1 MKTRIL
7 NIILLLG
14 IAIGGASCVFD
25 DYSNCPEPVPE
36 APFIPDSPDM
46 LTLCLN
52 VSFDLQENGTR
63 ANDPNGNP
71 PYEGPT
77 GSRETI
83 STLRVIIIRDSVAED
98 ANGNPTSTV
107 VKREVEGNRLVAT
120 SPLGYPLYDNLNFKV
135 VANENKRIYLI
146 ANESSLTPP
155 DGYQSSTSFLDG
167 FKVKSAFS
175 SDSEASLTDWTV
187 SIPISDIKNV
197 EIGGVLTDATSDGIF
212 PSFEIKEEGKEPIIS
227 YPQIPLTE
235 FFDVYVDSEKAVD
248 DIFTKHLFITRA
260 AAKATFYI
268 DTAGSSPAY
277 DNVSITT
284 ITLSGIGS
292 EEYVFPN
299 ETEYSKGKDQT
310 AKIPDLEMYIN
321 KFKTPDNLKTL
332 TYLLNNKNF
341 PVVDKTSNE
350 TIREIVGSTI
360 YFPESILK
368 QDEKYQVGVQLSTGV
383 WLTAPLETKGDNTA
397 NILSIDGREA
407 VARNTHLK
415 ITLKFSPVQL
425 EATATVFPY
434 TGVWLNPEF
443 GFAPPETDILT
454 VAPTMELQ
462 LNGEDGLL
470 YPNFT
475 STAGNTIHNLYWVSS
490 NPSIVLLGNEV
501 TNPTD
506 QRYVEPSGSIELPY
520 LQEVQDEQKPV
531 PVRLVPKNV
540 GTATVAVYT
549 ESGLVARCRVTV
561 SR

>member
-187 SIPISDIKNV
+187 SLSDIKEV
-197 EIGGVLTDATSDGIF
+197 EIEGKKIDVTDNGIF
-212 PSFEIKEEGKEPIIS
+212 PPFEIKEAGKEPAIS

-235 FFDVYVDSEKAVD
+235 FFDVYVESDKAVD
-248 DIFTKHLFITRA
+248 DIFTKNLFITRA

-268 DTAGSSPAY
+268 DTDGSSPAY
-277 DNVSITT
+277 DNVSITA

-299 ETEYSKGKDQT
+299 EATYSKGKDQT
-310 AKIPDLEMYIN
+310 ATKPDLNMYIN
-321 KFKTPDNLKTL
+321 QFNTPDNLQTL
-332 TYLLNNKNF
+332 TYFLNDKNF

-350 TIREIVGSTI
+350 TTREIEGSTI
-360 YFPESILK
+360 YFPESILTIG
-368 QDEKYQVGVQLSTGV
+368 EKYQVGVLLSTGV
-383 WLTAPLETKGDNTA
+383 WLTAPLET
-397 NILSIDGREA
+397 NILKIEGKDA
-407 VARNTHLK
+407 IARNTHLK
-415 ITLKFSPVQL
+415 ITLKFSPLQL
-425 EATATVFPY
+425 EAVAIEAPYNTVI
-434 TGVWLNPEF
+434 LNPGF
-443 GFAPPETDILT
+443 GDIYYPE
-454 VAPTMELQ
+454 
-462 LNGEDGLL
+462 
-470 YPNFT
+470 
-475 STAGNTIHNLYWVSS
+475 
-490 NPSIVLLGNEV
+490 
-501 TNPTD
+501 
-506 QRYVEPSGSIELPY
+506 
-520 LQEVQDEQKPV
+520 
-531 PVRLVPKNV
+531 
-540 GTATVAVYT
+540 
-549 ESGLVARCRVTV
+549 
-561 SR
+561 

>member
-25 DYSNCPEPVPE
+25 DYSNCPEPIPE
-36 APFIPDSPDM
+36 APGIPDAPEM

-52 VSFDLQENGTR
+52 VSFDTQGGATR
-63 ANDPNGNP
+63 AENEPDA
-71 PYEGPT
+71 YEKPT

-98 ANGNPTSTV
+98 ADGKPTTTV

-135 VANENKRIYLI
+135 IANENKRIYLI

-155 DGYQSSTSFLDG
+155 AGNESATSFLDG

-175 SDSEASLTDWTV
+175 SISEASLTEWTV
-187 SIPISDIKNV
+187 SLSDIKEV
-197 EIGGVLTDATSDGIF
+197 EIEGKKIDVTDNGIF
-212 PSFEIKEEGKEPIIS
+212 PPFEIKEEGKDPIIS

-235 FFDVYVDSEKAVD
+235 FFDVYVESEKAVD
-248 DIFTKHLFITRA
+248 DIFTKNLFITRA

-268 DTAGSSPAY
+268 DTDGSSPAY
-277 DNVSITT
+277 DNVSITS

-299 ETEYSKGKDQT
+299 EATYSKGKDQT
-310 AKIPDLEMYIN
+310 ATIPDLEMYIN
-321 KFKTPDNLKTL
+321 KFNTPDNLKTL
-332 TYLLNNKNF
+332 TYFLNDKDF

-368 QDEKYQVGVQLSTGV
+368 IGEKYQVGVLLSTGV

-407 VARNTHLK
+407 IARNTHLK
-415 ITLKFSPVQL
+415 ITLKI
-425 EATATVFPY
+425 EAQELMAEVAIVPY
-434 TGVWLNPEF
+434 IGIDLTPGF
-443 GFAPPETDILT
+443 GFE
-454 VAPTMELQ
+454 Q
-462 LNGEDGLL
+462 LLPGD
-470 YPNFT
+470 
-475 STAGNTIHNLYWVSS
+475 HHQ
-490 NPSIVLLGNEV
+490 
-501 TNPTD
+501 PTD
-506 QRYVEPSGSIELPY
+506 W
-520 LQEVQDEQKPV
+520 
-531 PVRLVPKNV
+531 
-540 GTATVAVYT
+540 
-549 ESGLVARCRVTV
+549 
-561 SR
+561 